1 MTVGMKI
8 RKMITILELYHHIET
23 LHISFFRPST
33 SISIPKV
40 DNEPQFIH
48 IKQPFADVTEDIK
61 AMIPRHLRKP
71 WKLLH
76 KANYGSREEHLNAVR
91 ELSNVTHNLRYCLSS
106 LKTG

>member
-1 MTVGMKI
+1 MFCPPSFWAAPSV
-8 RKMITILELYHHIET
+8 LERLCRPCRLK
-23 LHISFFRPST
+23 LHISCFSPST

-91 ELSNVTHNLRYCLSS
+91 ELSNVTHNLRY
-106 LKTG
+106 